1 MENKR
6 FEPMKIVIGL
16 GYGDEGKGLTTSY
29 LCSRTSSPM
38 VVRFNGG
45 HQAGHT
51 VVVDGV
57 RHVFSSFGAGTLQGV
72 PTYWSKYCTF
82 FPTAVVNEYN
92 VLQLSHN
99 YTPGGDSKP
108 QLFVHPLCPVTTPY
122 DLYANQASEKKQK
135 HGSVGVGF
143 GTTLKRHESFYKLF
157 VQDLFYPQILQ
168 AKLDNICSYYGFDL
182 ADSIMEDYMKDIEEV
197 KELITVSDES
207 ILKSYNL
214 IMEGAQGVLLDQ
226 DFGFFPNVTRSNTTT
241 KNAMEINNE
250 HLKETTEIFY
260 VTRSYQTRHG
270 NGFMSHEDPKLPLI
284 NNEKETNIS
293 HAFQGNFRVG
303 KLDVD
308 MLNYALESD
317 NHFSSEHLIRSKKN
331 LVITCTDQYP
341 IDVEA
346 LLSKLK
352 IRFDKVFI
360 SKGDS
365 YTDIE
370 LHKQE
375 EYSILHS

>member
-1 MENKR
+1 MFTDTRSKE
-6 FEPMKIVIGL
+6 IVNFCIKNYIPYFIGNPRN
-16 GYGDEGKGLTTSY
+16 DK
-29 LCSRTSSPM
+29 
-38 VVRFNGG
+38 
-45 HQAGHT
+45 A
-51 VVVDGV
+51 VD
-57 RHVFSSFGAGTLQGV
+57 FI
-72 PTYWSKYCTF
+72 KK
-82 FPTAVVNEYN
+82 FPTDVI
-92 VLQLSHN
+92 LSIN
-99 YTPGGDSKP
+99 Y
-108 QLFVHPLCPVTTPY
+108 LFIINS
-122 DLYANQASEKKQK
+122 DLIKLPRKYAINF
-135 HGSVGVGF
+135 HGSLLPKYRGR
-143 GTTLKRHESFYKLF
+143 TPH
-157 VQDLFYPQILQ
+157 IW
-168 AKLDNICSYYGFDL
+168 
-182 ADSIMEDYMKDIEEV
+182 SI
-197 KELITVSDES
+197 
-207 ILKSYNL
+207 
-214 IMEGAQGVLLDQ
+214 
-226 DFGFFPNVTRSNTTT
+226 
-241 KNAMEINNE
+241 
-250 HLKETTEIFY
+250 
-260 VTRSYQTRHG
+260 
-270 NGFMSHEDPKLPLI
+270 I
-284 NNEKETNIS
+284 NNEKETNVS